1 MKPIDITKQILA
13 MHEDEVMNNMLE
25 EVKNELKGTIPSDI
39 QTTLDA
45 CMQKLSNEGNVTPS
59 NVVSFKPK
67 STPSII
73 SFAETELLAA
83 SGQSLGDWFSQ
94 PMNFG
99 GAGFIL
105 DVRKVIGSD
114 NEVDLYLNPNQVHQ
128 KISATQRLCVHF
140 LHQVSKKYLCLS
152 ASIFSLFPKQDPRIH
167 HPFFVHRFFDALQ
180 YPFKR
185 FTLLLFVIRSMV
197 FPHCMMM
204 CNCTTKINNCL

>member
-25 EVKNELKGTIPSDI
+25 EVKNELKSTIPSDI
-39 QTTLDA
+39 QAALDA
-45 CMQKLSNEGNVTPS
+45 CMQKLSNEGNVTSS

-73 SFAETELLAA
+73 SFAETELIAA

-114 NEVDLYLNPNQVHQ
+114 NEVDLYLNPNQEDSDKMKKSLLKYLGKSINISILNNGTNLLTATLYIDETGYSAEGSGYLMKLDEMDNVKG
-128 KISATQRLCVHF
+128 KISIDI
-140 LHQVSKKYLCLS
+140 S
-152 ASIFSLFPKQDPRIH
+152 
-167 HPFFVHRFFDALQ
+167 FDE
-180 YPFKR
+180 
-185 FTLLLFVIRSMV
+185 
-197 FPHCMMM
+197 
-204 CNCTTKINNCL
+204 